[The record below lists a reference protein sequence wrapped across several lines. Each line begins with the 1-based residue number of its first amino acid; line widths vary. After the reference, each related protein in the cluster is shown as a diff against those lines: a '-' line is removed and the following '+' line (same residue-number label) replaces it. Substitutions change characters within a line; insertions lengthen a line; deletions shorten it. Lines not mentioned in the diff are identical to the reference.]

1 MTLQRQVLLVLAAA
15 VAVSIVHYVDNV
27 TAYEAYPQSDSLP
40 NPSKDSIAVA
50 WFFFTSFAVAGV
62 VFLRRGELRSAA
74 ICLAVYSG
82 SGLVGIGHYTV
93 PGTSEFPWWR
103 HAHVIADIVLGLAV
117 LAIALRLVRAH
128 AER

>member
-1 MTLQRQVLLVLAAA
+1 VVLL
-15 VAVSIVHYVDNV
+15 H
-27 TAYEAYPQSDSLP
+27 
-40 NPSKDSIAVA
+40 
-50 WFFFTSFAVAGV
+50 V
-62 VFLRRGELRSAA
+62 VRGRWGRVPELRSAA